1 MIAHQWRQPINT
13 IALLANNLYFDLEL
27 NTLNSET
34 VKSSVMK
41 TLDLTQELS
50 KTIDDFKNFF
60 RPDKEMDEVALEKII
75 DDALAV
81 VGKTIQ
87 YGNIT
92 ITRAN
97 KSDVIVK
104 TYCRELVQVL
114 VNILKN
120 AKDAF
125 ETQNITAKTIVIDY
139 TVHHNIITLTVCDNA
154 GGISPEIINQIF
166 DPYFTTKEDMNG
178 TGLGLYISKIIIEKH
193 LKGKLYA
200 VNRDDGACFTLIL
213 PHSLQPTEE
222 SIESR

>member
-27 NTLNSET
+27 NTLNPET
-34 VKSSVMK
+34 IKSSVMK

-60 RPDKEMDEVALEKII
+60 RPDKETDEVSLEKII

-87 YGNIT
+87 YGNIDLVRKNQSE
-92 ITRAN
+92 IL
-97 KSDVIVK
+97 IQ
-104 TYCRELVQVL
+104 TYSRELVQVL

-125 ETQNITAKTIVIDY
+125 ETQTIATKTISIDY
-139 TVHHNIITLTVCDNA
+139 TADNDILTLTVCDNA
-154 GGISPEIINQIF
+154 GGINPEVIDKIF
-166 DPYFTTKEDMNG
+166 DPYFTTKEEMNG

-193 LKGKLYA
+193 LRGRLYA
-200 VNRDDGACFTLIL
+200 SNRSDGACFTIML
-213 PHSLQPTEE
+213 PRFLQSSEE
-222 SIESR
+222 SKESH